1 VFIAAP
7 FYFRLV
13 RLNDYEFA
21 NNITRA
27 GQISILHFDYTKQ
40 LDMKL
45 NKIKVYIIY
54 IIRLWDGERIGG
66 LLLTIKIN

>member
-1 VFIAAP
+1 MILFEWLNQGEKPGQPAA
-7 FYFRLV
+7 FQ
-13 RLNDYEFA
+13 

-40 LDMKL
+40 RAMKFS
-45 NKIKVYIIY
+45 KIKVYIIY
-54 IIRLWDGERIGG
+54 IIRPWDGERIG